1 MMGGVSWIKMSGTMV
16 DPRRETLKLHWLKC
30 PKLLSKYKFEPESKW
45 FSLILHYSFAQK
57 TSIILRT
64 STHSILSKIYSCNTA
79 KNHVSGWRQKKH
91 LHCTISRRQKTAFS
105 EHVKSKF
112 VHSCKNPSG
121 NFYFRDVRK
130 LLFGGELN
138 NFLHPVRCLG
148 LVKCF
153 KIFHFLIEIFRNST
167 IF

>member
-1 MMGGVSWIKMSGTMV
+1 MIFTYFTIQLCSKNFNHFTNLNALNIIKNI
-16 DPRRETLKLHWLKC
+16 
-30 PKLLSKYKFEPESKW
+30 LL
-45 FSLILHYSFAQK
+45 Q
-57 TSIILRT
+57 
-64 STHSILSKIYSCNTA
+64 HSQ
-79 KNHVSGWRQKKH
+79 NHVSGWRQKKH

>member
-79 KNHVSGWRQKKH
+79 KIMFLVG
-91 LHCTISRRQKTAFS
+91 
-105 EHVKSKF
+105 
-112 VHSCKNPSG
+112 
-121 NFYFRDVRK
+121 VRK
-130 LLFGGELN
+130 NICTAPFLDAKKLHSRSTWKANLFI
-138 NFLHPVRCLG
+138 PV
-148 LVKCF
+148 
-153 KIFHFLIEIFRNST
+153 KIRPEIFISEM
-167 IF
+167 